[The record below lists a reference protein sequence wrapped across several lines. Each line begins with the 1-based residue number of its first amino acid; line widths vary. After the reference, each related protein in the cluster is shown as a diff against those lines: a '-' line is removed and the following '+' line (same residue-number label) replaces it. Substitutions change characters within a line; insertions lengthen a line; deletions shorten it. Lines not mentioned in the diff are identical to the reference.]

1 MDVKKMKEI
10 FHAFLALYNSWQY
23 YLMMSSWRHWPCV
36 RVSQQEKAAAAAVT
50 AVAAVTQAHS
60 RL

>member
-23 YLMMSSWRHWPCV
+23 YLMMSSWWHWPCV
-36 RVSQQEKAAAAAVT
+36 RVSQQEKATAAAVT
-50 AVAAVTQAHS
+50 AVAA
-60 RL
+60 